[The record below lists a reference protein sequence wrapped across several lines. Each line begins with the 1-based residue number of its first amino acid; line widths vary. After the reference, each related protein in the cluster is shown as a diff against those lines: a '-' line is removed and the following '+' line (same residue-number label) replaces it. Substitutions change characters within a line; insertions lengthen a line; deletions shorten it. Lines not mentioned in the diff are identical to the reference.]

1 MVVGAVWVPGLELAL
16 SSIGFGAIT
25 ALIALLFAN
34 RGWSPAW
41 LAFSA
46 FAIAFIMARTAFG
59 HLPDRLGGA
68 RVALVSMLIEAAGQA
83 LIWLAPGAALAL
95 VGAVLTGLGYSLVY
109 PGLGIEAVHR
119 APPESRGLAIGAN
132 TAFLDLA
139 LRLAS
144 PALGLVASG
153 AGMGAVFL
161 VSTLIVLGAAA
172 IAVRLL
178 NMPMVT

>member
-1 MVVGAVWVPGLELAL
+1 
-16 SSIGFGAIT
+16 
-25 ALIALLFAN
+25 
-34 RGWSPAW
+34 
-41 LAFSA
+41 
-46 FAIAFIMARTAFG
+46 
-59 HLPDRLGGA
+59 
-68 RVALVSMLIEAAGQA
+68 
-83 LIWLAPGAALAL
+83 
-95 VGAVLTGLGYSLVY
+95 VLTGLGYSLVY

-178 NMPMVT
+178 NMPTVT

>member
-1 MVVGAVWVPGLELAL
+1 LAL

-25 ALIALLFAN
+25 ALIALLFAD

-41 LAFSA
+41 LAFNA
-46 FAIAFIMARTAFG
+46 FARAFIVARTAFG

-95 VGAVLTGLGYSLVY
+95 AGAVLTGLGYSLVY

-119 APPESRGLAIGAN
+119 APPESRGLATG
-132 TAFLDLA
+132 
-139 LRLAS
+139 
-144 PALGLVASG
+144 
-153 AGMGAVFL
+153 
-161 VSTLIVLGAAA
+161 ST
-172 IAVRLL
+172 R
-178 NMPMVT
+178 PFSTWR

>member
-1 MVVGAVWVPGLELAL
+1 LAL

-25 ALIALLFAN
+25 AFIALLFAN

-59 HLPDRLGGA
+59 HRPDRLGGA

-83 LIWLAPGAALAL
+83 LIWLTPGAALAL
-95 VGAVLTGLGYSLVY
+95 FGTVLTNPRLLARLPWPRDRSSASRTAGK
-109 PGLGIEAVHR
+109 PRPCHGIY
-119 APPESRGLAIGAN
+119 

-161 VSTLIVLGAAA
+161 VSTLIVLGVAA

-178 NMPMVT
+178 NMPTVT